1 MRNLSRHILREI
13 VHAVFKGLPEMDGL
27 RASDASEDGAGTTPG
42 RRRDDAGATPA
53 KPRALPAEE
62 RRVNPMNTSN
72 TINATIVILL
82 ILLKLE

>member
-1 MRNLSRHILREI
+1 MS
-13 VHAVFKGLPEMDGL
+13 LPPQTV
-27 RASDASEDGAGTTPG
+27 SSVT
-42 RRRDDAGATPA
+42 DDAGATPA